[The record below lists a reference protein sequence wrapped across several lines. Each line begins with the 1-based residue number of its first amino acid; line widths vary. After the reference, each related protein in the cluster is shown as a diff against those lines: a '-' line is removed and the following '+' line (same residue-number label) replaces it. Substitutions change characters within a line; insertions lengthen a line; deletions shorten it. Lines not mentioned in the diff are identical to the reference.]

1 MALTDNIVGCWS
13 PSVRGSGYLLPGLA
27 NNNSL
32 TLYNTAATA
41 WVSSSIRGNSGRMV
55 EFDGVN
61 DYAGTASRIRFE
73 QQATLSMWLS
83 IITAPGAGT
92 DKIIAELSS
101 NFTVTNGWILTVEP
115 TSFLGYCSNV
125 GSTFNGSRFA
135 YAYSVGVPFHAV
147 LNYNRARAGAA
158 NVVEMWVNGSKVSQ
172 TQLLFSNVSGANFTF
187 DRVFFGARDG
197 GSVVPCNFRMG
208 EALLF
213 KRNLTEPEIVEL
225 YRRGNGAI
233 GRELT
238 GQTRR
243 RVYGFVPAGFRA
255 YWVQQKSRVIGGGV

>member
-1 MALTDNIVGCWS
+1 MALTDGIVGCWS
-13 PSVRGSGYLLPGLA
+13 PSVRGSGYLVPGLA

-41 WVSSSIRGNSGRMV
+41 WVSSAIRGNSGRMV

-73 QQATLSMWLS
+73 QQATLSMWLN
-83 IITAPGAGT
+83 IITAPGAGL
-92 DKIIAELSS
+92 DEIIAELSS
-101 NFTVTNGWILTVEP
+101 NYTVTNGFLCTIESA
-115 TSFLGYCSNV
+115 SFASYCSNV

-135 YAYSVGVPFHAV
+135 YAYTVGVPFHAV
-147 LNYNRARAGAA
+147 LNYNRARGTAA
-158 NVVEMWVNGSKVSQ
+158 NVVEMWVNGAKVSQ
-172 TQLLFSNVSGANFTF
+172 TQLLTANVAGSNFAF

-197 GSVVPCNFRMG
+197 GSVAPGNFRMG
-208 EALLF
+208 ETVLF
-213 KRNLTEPEIVEL
+213 RRNLTEPEIADL
-225 YRRGNGAI
+225 YQRGNGAI